1 MKKNTP
7 TAKEQ
12 PQETQ
17 TEAAPKGR
25 NFKVTK
31 EILVDGKN
39 YLPGHTIALN
49 EQKQIDSLKQSK
61 HIK

>member
-1 MKKNTP
+1 MKENT
-7 TAKEQ
+7 TATKEQ

-17 TEAAPKGR
+17 TEAAAKSR

-39 YLPGHTIALN
+39 YLPGHTITLT

>member
-1 MKKNTP
+1 MEKNTT

-12 PQETQ
+12 PQETK
-17 TEAAPKGR
+17 TEASAKSR

-39 YLPGHTIALN
+39 YLPGHTIALT

>member
-1 MKKNTP
+1 MKENTP
-7 TAKEQ
+7 AATEQ
-12 PQETQ
+12 PKEV
-17 TEAAPKGR
+17 AATKSR

-39 YLPGHTIALN
+39 YLPGHTITLSK
-49 EQKQIDSLKQSK
+49 QKEIDSLKQSK